1 MLLLVGAVP
10 IKDLPL
16 SLGRIEPVRG
26 GIGINGRVLALDRGT
41 STMMSVVCTIC
52 QEFGLEMPMALVA
65 GDMGTRDG
73 SMKIY
78 DYLSDNLSEMDVS
91 VMTFH
96 YMMPDM
102 KKNKEVL
109 KRIEALEKRPILIAD
124 AGSMY
129 VAKAGGQATAYDVFT
144 PDVGEVAYLADEK
157 AAHPTYTRGFIF
169 HMEDDVPELIRRA
182 YEGENAP
189 HTLFVKGHVDYICQ
203 DGRILETVS
212 QPCIEE
218 MEPIGGT
225 GDMITGTISAL
236 IYAGKS
242 PLEACRIAARVNRR
256 AGELSQPTPATQVVD
271 IVKHIPGALKAVL
284 ETLK

>member
-1 MLLLVGAVP
+1 
-10 IKDLPL
+10 
-16 SLGRIEPVRG
+16 
-26 GIGINGRVLALDRGT
+26 
-41 STMMSVVCTIC
+41 
-52 QEFGLEMPMALVA
+52 
-65 GDMGTRDG
+65 
-73 SMKIY
+73 
-78 DYLSDNLSEMDVS
+78 
-91 VMTFH
+91 
-96 YMMPDM
+96 M

-129 VAKAGGQATAYDVFT
+129 VAKAGGQATASDEFT

-242 PLEACRIAARVNRR
+242 PLEA
-256 AGELSQPTPATQVVD
+256 
-271 IVKHIPGALKAVL
+271 
-284 ETLK
+284 